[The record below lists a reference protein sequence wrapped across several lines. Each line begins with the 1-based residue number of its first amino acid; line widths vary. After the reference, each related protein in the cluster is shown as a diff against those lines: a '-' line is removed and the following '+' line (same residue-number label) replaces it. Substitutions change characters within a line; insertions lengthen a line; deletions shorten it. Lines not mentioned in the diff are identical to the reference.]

1 MMCMFT
7 RYPVAVPIRNKKAET
22 VANAIMGRW
31 ISPFG
36 IPESVLTDRGGEFV
50 NKGLE
55 YIARKMGIHKITTSG
70 RLPWANGAI
79 EKFHS
84 LMNASLSIMSKND
97 VPNWEFYLSVV
108 LFSFRVTINLSTSYS
123 PYELMFGR
131 SPILPLDVVYGLDS
145 KVKCSSTHDYAAK
158 RVEWLKQ

>member
-1 MMCMFT
+1 
-7 RYPVAVPIRNKKAET
+7 
-22 VANAIMGRW
+22 MGRW

-55 YIARKMGIHKITTSG
+55 YIARKMGMKKIKTSG

-84 LMNASLSIMSKND
+84 LMNASLSIVSKDD
-97 VPNWEFYLSVV
+97 VGNWEFYLSAV
-108 LFSFRVTINLSTSYS
+108 LFSYRVTTNLSTGFS
-123 PYELMFGR
+123 PYKLMFGR
-131 SPILPLDVVYGLDS
+131 SPILPLDLLYG
-145 KVKCSSTHDYAAK
+145 
-158 RVEWLKQ
+158 